1 MTTTLRIDGM
11 SCDHCVK
18 RVTQALAGVPG
29 VTVREVGVG
38 HATIEHAGAG
48 APAAAVQALDE
59 AGYPA
64 RAASERP
71 A

>member
-18 RVTQALAGVPG
+18 RVTQALARVTGA
-29 VTVREVGVG
+29 TVREVRMGQ
-38 HATIEHAGAG
+38 ATIEHTAAEVS
-48 APAAAVQALDE
+48 AAAVQALDE
-59 AGYPA
+59 VGYPA
-64 RAASERP
+64 RPSTERP